1 MGKQHPVIDEEP
13 LLSVRGRRTITP
25 AMGELGKLI
34 RDARAK
40 KRLSLR
46 AAGAAAGVSF
56 VTIRDIERGHV
67 NRPSQ
72 DTLDGISKALDLPLA
87 DLALAAY
94 GATPTP
100 ATT

>member
-1 MGKQHPVIDEEP
+1 
-13 LLSVRGRRTITP
+13 
-25 AMGELGKLI
+25 MGELGKLI

-67 NRPSQ
+67 SHPSRI
-72 DTLDGISKALDLPLA
+72 TLNGISKALGIPLSS
-87 DLALAAY
+87 LALAAY
-94 GATPTP
+94 GANGTATP
-100 ATT
+100 